1 MDGLRR
7 RWLIIFVL
15 AGLIV
20 AGSFY
25 DHWRKTA
32 PPEKAAAPAAAG
44 QPAAAADGRP
54 VVYVSGAV
62 NKPGV
67 YKGGRASRV
76 ADAVEAAGGFA
87 AGADAARVNL
97 AQPVKDGMQVNVP
110 AAGAAKQATASGT
123 AARTVTGTG
132 VGEKVAAGAEAGRV
146 SINTAGKGELESLP
160 GIGPVLAERIIDY
173 RRTNGPFRD
182 VAELKKVNGIG
193 EGKFNRIKDRITL

>member
-32 PPEKAAAPAAAG
+32 PPEKPSPAAAG
-44 QPAAAADGRP
+44 QPAADGRP
-54 VVYVSGAV
+54 AVYVSGAV

-67 YKGGRASRV
+67 YKVGPGSRV

-87 AGADAARVNL
+87 PGADTAKVNL
-97 AQPVKDGMQVNVP
+97 AQPVRDGLQVNVP
-110 AAGAAKQATASGT
+110 AARATGPAHGSAAGAATGPAAGT
-123 AARTVTGTG
+123 RAAGDKET
-132 VGEKVAAGAEAGRV
+132 AGAEAGKI
-146 SINTAGKGELESLP
+146 SINAAGRDELAGLP
-160 GIGPVLAERIIDY
+160 GIGPVLAERIVEY
-173 RRTNGPFRD
+173 RRDHGPFR
-182 VAELKKVNGIG
+182 ALTELKKVNGIG
-193 EGKFNRIKDRITL
+193 EGKFNRLKDRITL